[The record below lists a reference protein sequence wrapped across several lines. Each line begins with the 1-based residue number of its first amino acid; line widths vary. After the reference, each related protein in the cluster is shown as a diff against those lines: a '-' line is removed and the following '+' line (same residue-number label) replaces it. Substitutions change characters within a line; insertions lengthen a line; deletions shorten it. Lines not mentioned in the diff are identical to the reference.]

1 MSCKNINLSK
11 NKSIEIQ
18 LDLFPRDDV
27 SIFKYEFRANQKTD
41 HAGIGLFIEIYKFV
55 YFRIQFYDHRH
66 WDYENKCWQKPFLTE
81 TPDRRC
87 PYCQYPTNEMAREL
101 YGDNWEERIGKKKR
115 YKVGDKIICYNCQ
128 KLYTLRYKA

>member
-55 YFRIQFYDHRH
+55 YFHIQFYDHRH
-66 WDYENKCWQKPFLTE
+66 WNCENECWQKPSLTE

-87 PYCQYPTNEMAREL
+87 PYCQYPTNKEGIE
-101 YGDNWEERIGKKKR
+101 NKKR